1 MLHADTAA
9 PTCTGQGDA
18 AVEVDTA
25 GGSCMRLGDAA
36 VEGDTAG
43 GSCMGQG
50 DAAGEGDSPCTY
62 PGQGDS
68 LGDAGDCD
76 WELEGVLA
84 R

>member
-9 PTCTGQGDA
+9 PTCTGQGD
-18 AVEVDTA
+18 T
-25 GGSCMRLGDAA
+25 A

-43 GSCMGQG
+43 GSCMGQEN
-50 DAAGEGDSPCTY
+50 AAEKELCPHTY
-62 PGQGDS
+62 PGQEDS

>member
-9 PTCTGQGDA
+9 PTCTGQGD
-18 AVEVDTA
+18 TA
-25 GGSCMRLGDAA
+25 W
-36 VEGDTAG
+36 

-50 DAAGEGDSPCTY
+50 DAAGEEVSPHTY

>member
-9 PTCTGQGDA
+9 PTCTGRGDA
-18 AVEVDTA
+18 AVEV
-25 GGSCMRLGDAA
+25 
-36 VEGDTAG
+36 DTAG

>member
-1 MLHADTAA
+1 MTVDMLHADTAA
-9 PTCTGQGDA
+9 PTCTGQGD
-18 AVEVDTA
+18 
-25 GGSCMRLGDAA
+25 
-36 VEGDTAG
+36 TAG

-50 DAAGEGDSPCTY
+50 DAAEEEVSPHTY

>member
-1 MLHADTAA
+1 MDMLHADTAA
-9 PTCTGQGDA
+9 PTYTGQ
-18 AVEVDTA
+18 
-25 GGSCMRLGDAA
+25 
-36 VEGDTAG
+36 GDTAG

-50 DAAGEGDSPCTY
+50 NAAGEEVSPYTY

>member
-9 PTCTGQGDA
+9 PTCTGQGD
-18 AVEVDTA
+18 T
-25 GGSCMRLGDAA
+25 A

-50 DAAGEGDSPCTY
+50 DAAEEEVSPHTY

-68 LGDAGDCD
+68 RGDAGDCD

>member
-9 PTCTGQGDA
+9 PTCTGQGD
-18 AVEVDTA
+18 T
-25 GGSCMRLGDAA
+25 A

-43 GSCMGQG
+43 GSCMRQG
-50 DAAGEGDSPCTY
+50 DAAGEEVSPHTY

>member
-1 MLHADTAA
+1 MTVDMLHADTAA
-9 PTCTGQGDA
+9 PTCTGQGD
-18 AVEVDTA
+18 T
-25 GGSCMRLGDAA
+25 A

-50 DAAGEGDSPCTY
+50 NAAGEEVSPHTY
-62 PGQGDS
+62 PWQGDS

>member
-9 PTCTGQGDA
+9 PTCTGQGD
-18 AVEVDTA
+18 
-25 GGSCMRLGDAA
+25 
-36 VEGDTAG
+36 TAG

-50 DAAGEGDSPCTY
+50 DAAEEEVSPHTY

>member
-9 PTCTGQGDA
+9 PTCTGQGD
-18 AVEVDTA
+18 T
-25 GGSCMRLGDAA
+25 A

-50 DAAGEGDSPCTY
+50 DAAGEEVSPHTHTY
-62 PGQGDS
+62 PGQEDS

>member
-1 MLHADTAA
+1 MLHADTAV
-9 PTCTGQGDA
+9 QGD
-18 AVEVDTA
+18 T
-25 GGSCMRLGDAA
+25 A

-50 DAAGEGDSPCTY
+50 DAAEEEVPPHTY

>member
-9 PTCTGQGDA
+9 PTCTGQGDTSVQGGT
-18 AVEVDTA
+18 AVQGDTA
-25 GGSCMRLGDAA
+25 GGSCMR
-36 VEGDTAG
+36 
-43 GSCMGQG
+43 QG
-50 DAAGEGDSPCTY
+50 DAAEEEVSPHTY
-62 PGQGDS
+62 PGQGDT

>member
-18 AVEVDTA
+18 AVEGDTA
-25 GGSCMRLGDAA
+25 GGSCMRL
-36 VEGDTAG
+36 GDTAG

>member
-1 MLHADTAA
+1 MDMLHADTAA
-9 PTCTGQGDA
+9 PTCTGQ
-18 AVEVDTA
+18 V
-25 GGSCMRLGDAA
+25 DAA

-50 DAAGEGDSPCTY
+50 SAVGEGDSPCTY

>member
-9 PTCTGQGDA
+9 PTGTGQGDI
-18 AVEVDTA
+18 
-25 GGSCMRLGDAA
+25 A
-36 VEGDTAG
+36 VEGDTAW

-50 DAAGEGDSPCTY
+50 DAAGEEVFPHTY

>member
-18 AVEVDTA
+18 A
-25 GGSCMRLGDAA
+25 G
-36 VEGDTAG
+36 EGDTAG

-50 DAAGEGDSPCTY
+50 SAVGEGDSPCTY